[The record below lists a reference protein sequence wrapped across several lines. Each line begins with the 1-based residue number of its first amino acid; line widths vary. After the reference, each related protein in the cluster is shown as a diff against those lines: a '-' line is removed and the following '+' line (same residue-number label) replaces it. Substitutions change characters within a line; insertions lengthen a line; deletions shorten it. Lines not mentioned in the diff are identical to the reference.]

1 MFLFYMERWK
11 KNLII
16 LCFGQFLV
24 MASMS
29 SVIPFLPLYLQ
40 DLGMDDPD
48 QVKKWAGIIFGANF
62 LTAFIVSPIWGKIAD
77 RYGRKMMLIRSGVG
91 MAIIVTLMGFATSHI
106 HLFILRLL
114 NGMIS
119 GFVPAAIALMATNTP
134 KDKVNTALGILQSGG
149 VAGAI
154 FGPLI
159 GGLMAD
165 FLGFRAI
172 FSYIGISIFLAA
184 IIVLFFVHEKF
195 ERKEAAKQEKT
206 SFVED
211 LKLLVSIK
219 PILSLFF
226 VTMIMQLAMMGIQPL
241 IPLYVQ
247 ELAPETQYLAF
258 FAGLTAA
265 SLGSANMLFS
275 PILGRLGDKYG
286 SHLILLY
293 SILGAALFALPQ
305 AFISQLWQLIVM
317 QFLLGACIGGLLPSV
332 NTLIRNYAPKGM
344 ESTTYG
350 YSNSAMFIGNMLGPI
365 ITGQF
370 SAIFG
375 LPSIFIWSAILLII
389 NALVVKFIVFPNIS
403 TQRKKLQPNQGKA

>member
-1 MFLFYMERWK
+1 MERWK
-11 KNLII
+11 KNLVI

-40 DLGMDDPD
+40 ELGMDDPD
-48 QVKKWAGIIFGANF
+48 QVKKWAGLIFGANF

-77 RYGRKMMLIRSGVG
+77 RHGRKMMLIRSGIG

-106 HLFILRLL
+106 HLLILRLL
-114 NGMIS
+114 NGTIS
-119 GFVPAAIALMATNTP
+119 GFIPAAISLMATNTP
-134 KDKVNTALGILQSGG
+134 REKVGTALGILQSGG

-154 FGPLI
+154 FGPLL

-172 FSYIGISIFLAA
+172 FSYIGISIFTATV
-184 IIVLFFVHEKF
+184 IVILFVKERF
-195 ERKEAAKQEKT
+195 EKQESKQKT
-206 SFVED
+206 SFSQD
-211 LKLLVSIK
+211 FKLIIAIK
-219 PILSLFF
+219 PILPLFF
-226 VTMIMQLAMMGIQPL
+226 VAMLVQLAIMGIQPL

-247 ELAPETQYLAF
+247 ELAPTSQYLAF

-275 PILGRLGDKYG
+275 PLLGKLGDKYG
-286 SHLILLY
+286 SHLILLF
-293 SILGAALFALPQ
+293 SILGAALFAFPQ
-305 AFISQLWQLIVM
+305 AFIAQLWQLILM

-332 NTLIRNYAPKGM
+332 NSLIRHYAPQGM

-350 YSNSAMFIGNMLGPI
+350 YSNSAMFVGNMLGPI
-365 ITGQF
+365 ITGQI
-370 SAIFG
+370 SALFG
-375 LPSIFIWSAILLII
+375 LPSIFIWASALLIA
-389 NALVVKFIVFPNIS
+389 NALLVKFIVFPAIPP
-403 TQRKKLQPNQGKA
+403 QRKRLQVNSSES